1 MQQELRGAGSWT
13 NQNNLDNLTSVQKA
27 MISLPASYCVQKG
40 GRKDLA
46 ITLKKKEEEEEA
58 GKKATKPELGN

>member
-1 MQQELRGAGSWT
+1 M
-13 NQNNLDNLTSVQKA
+13 TSVQKA

-46 ITLKKKEEEEEA
+46 ITLKKKKKEEEEA